1 MVYKKQMSEKAFVA
15 IHDSLDSNTY
25 SCTRKFKDHESGR
38 IKYEDGELTIDE
50 EAVLQWK
57 DKEQEEKVDVF
68 VLFKMYEEKGSH
80 TVYGE
85 FSTTNYIYNIT
96 VNSEDTKTSE
106 NLIEDISLKIQQS
119 NITTLLR

>member
-1 MVYKKQMSEKAFVA
+1 MSEKAFVA

-25 SCTRKFKDHESGR
+25 NCTRKFKDHESGR

-50 EAVLQWK
+50 EAVFQWK
-57 DKEQEEKVDVF
+57 DKKEEEKVDVY
-68 VLFKMYEEKGSH
+68 VLFKMYEEKGIY

-85 FSTTNYIYNIT
+85 FTTTKYIYNIT
-96 VNSEDTKTSE
+96 VNSEDIKKSE
-106 NLIEDISLKIQQS
+106 NIIEDISLKIQQS